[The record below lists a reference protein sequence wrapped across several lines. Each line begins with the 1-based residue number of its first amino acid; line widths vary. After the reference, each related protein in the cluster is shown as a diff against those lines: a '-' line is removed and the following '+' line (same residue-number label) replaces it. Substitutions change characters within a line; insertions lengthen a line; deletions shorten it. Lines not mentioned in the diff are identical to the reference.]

1 MLSRLLL
8 PTPVATLLL
17 AAVAVVFVVGA
28 RRLGF
33 WTEDGPGPGLLPFAA
48 GCLLLPLLLLALR
61 ERVPD
66 ETPFRAAPLGA
77 ICLTCLYAAAL
88 PYLGFAIATVLLI
101 VTWVRLFHGQGW
113 LRAVMLGIGLTAAS
127 TVLFAMLLKVPM
139 PLLPAWT

>member
-17 AAVAVVFVVGA
+17 AAAAAVFVVGA
-28 RRLGF
+28 MRLGF
-33 WTEDGPGPGLLPFAA
+33 WTDDGPGPGLLPFAA
-48 GCLLLPLLLLALR
+48 GVLLLPLLVIALR

-77 ICLTCLYAAAL
+77 ICLTCFYAAAL

-101 VTWVRLFHGQGW
+101 VAWVRLFHGQGW
-113 LRAVMLGIGLTAAS
+113 VRAVTLSLGLTAAS
-127 TVLFAMLLKVPM
+127 TFLFGTLLKVPM
-139 PLLPAWT
+139 PLFPPWS